1 MVKKLMLVGCL
12 ALLSAGS
19 AFAGDSPKDVDAAI
33 KAGNYSLAEQDLR
46 AALVAHPQSAKAHY
60 ILAQVLAH
68 EGNLGDA
75 KKEAGEA
82 QRLDPKIGFTDPAR
96 FQKFQGEL
104 DRALAAPAQRAT
116 PASRAAVPAAF
127 ELPARQ
133 PAPQRSS
140 IWPWIIGLLVVGG
153 LVMMFMRRRREASF
167 PANGGGFD
175 QRGPGYAPP
184 YGQPPYGQQTGG
196 GGSGIGGAFVGGL
209 AGGALGAAAVNMYE
223 NHERSEEAGRG
234 ELNQG
239 GGGTAPASDPSG
251 QAYDDVRNDPI
262 DMGNGGDTWG
272 GDSID
277 TGDGGDDNSW

>member
-1 MVKKLMLVGCL
+1 MKKLMLVGCL
-12 ALLSAGS
+12 ALAAAGS

-46 AALVAHPQSAKAHY
+46 AALVEHPQSAKAHY

-68 EGNLGDA
+68 EGNIGEA

-82 QRLDPKIGFTDPAR
+82 QRLDPKLGFTDPAK
-96 FQKFQGEL
+96 FEKFQGEL
-104 DRALAAPAQRAT
+104 DRALAPPAQRPT
-116 PASRAAVPAAF
+116 SSSRASAVPAAF
-127 ELPARQ
+127 EMPARQ
-133 PAPQRSS
+133 QQPERAS

-153 LVMMFMRRRREASF
+153 LVAMFLRRRRDANF
-167 PANGGGFD
+167 PANNAGYD
-175 QRGPGYAPP
+175 PRGPGYSPP
-184 YGQPPYGQQTGG
+184 YGQPPYGQQPG

-223 NHERSEEAGRG
+223 NHERKEEAERNG
-234 ELNQG
+234 LNQG
-239 GGGTAPASDPSG
+239 AGGTAPVNDPSA

-262 DMGNGGDTWG
+262 DMGNGGDSWG

-277 TGDGGDDNSW
+277 TGGDDDNSW